1 MRIIPLLMLTL
12 CRVPVRVLRGTG
24 ILPVA
29 LCGIGILPMIHGL
42 EAHATETPDGVT
54 TNPDLSKYES
64 KSPWKPS
71 EKLVNSLSSKR
82 STINYDEAKVR
93 PYTLPDAFT
102 LANGE
107 KVTTPAVWEQQRR
120 GELLDLFRRHV
131 YGFAPSKPETL
142 TFRVAESDPK
152 AMGGKATLKRVVIS
166 FQLQGEPFTFHLT
179 LFVPNQRQGKAPVF
193 LLLNH
198 RGPENTDP
206 TRQRKMEF
214 WPAEYVIERGYAVAA
229 INVADEV
236 EPDNAKAT
244 TGIRAFYRQHYPEPV
259 ELTWGALSAWAWSGS
274 RAVDYFETDPDI
286 DTSKIAVIGHSRG
299 GKTSLWAG
307 AQDTRFAL
315 VCVNDAGEGGP
326 ALARRNFGED
336 NAAINKSF
344 PHWFAPK
351 YASYAGKEDALPVDH
366 HEAVALVAPRG
377 YQGADA
383 ADDLWADPRGS
394 WLSLVEASKVWA
406 LYGKAA
412 ALKDE
417 MPLVNDLLLR
427 GPMAYHIR
435 AGGHGLLLFDWKLH
449 LDQADALFKN
459 VSGGGHS
466 AGFPNAN
473 FRVWGPPPYAA
484 EAVAQ
489 ARSAKPNIVYFL
501 IDDLGYADVGFM
513 GSKDV
518 RTPAIDRLAKEGV
531 ILSSFYVQPV
541 CSPTRSTL
549 MTGRYVTRT
558 GVYNVVRPGAPWG
571 LPLAERTLP
580 QALREA
586 GYTTAI
592 CGKWHLG
599 EFRPEYMP
607 TRRGFDHQYGH
618 MFGALDYFTHIRDG
632 IPDWYRDD
640 KPVQEEGY
648 TTHLIAK
655 EACRLIREQ
664 PADKPLFLYVPFNG
678 VHAPYEVPPQYR
690 QAFPNLGGNRQ
701 TMAAMLAAVD
711 EAIGQITAALEE
723 KGMRQNTLII
733 FSSDN
738 GGPGPGR
745 VSRNTPLRAGKGT
758 IYEGGIRACAFA
770 TWPGHIPAGA
780 TVEEPMHAVDWYPTL
795 LKLAG
800 ASLEQ
805 KLALDG
811 LDAWPMLTQGAKSPH
826 DAILLAG
833 TVPSR
838 MAIRMGNWKLLL
850 NASEQIAEETP
861 AGEDTTTG
869 KIELYNLAD
878 DIGES
883 RNLAAVQPEKVK
895 EMRTRL
901 EAFLKDAVPPG
912 QGTTQQ
918 KAPAQK
924 AGGRAKKAK
933 QQ

>member
-1 MRIIPLLMLTL
+1 MTYRIAPVILVPLLVV
-12 CRVPVRVLRGTG
+12 CSVPARASEYTK
-24 ILPVA
+24 
-29 LCGIGILPMIHGL
+29 
-42 EAHATETPDGVT
+42 TPDGVT
-54 TNPDLSKYES
+54 TNPAFSQYERKY
-64 KSPWKPS
+64 PWQPS
-71 EKLVNSLSSKR
+71 EKPVNSLSSKR

-93 PYTLPDAFT
+93 PYTLPDVFT
-102 LANGE
+102 LASGE
-107 KVTTPAVWEQQRR
+107 KVTTPAVWEQRRR

-131 YGFAPSKPETL
+131 YGFAPPKPETL
-142 TFRVAESDPK
+142 TFRVVQSDPK
-152 AMGGKATLKRVVIS
+152 AMGGKATLKRVAIS

-179 LFVPNQRQGKAPVF
+179 LFVPNQRQAKAPVF

-236 EPDNAKAT
+236 EPDNAKTT
-244 TGIRAFYRQHYPEPV
+244 TGIRAFYRRHYPEPD

-274 RAVDYFETDPDI
+274 RAADYFETDPDI

-351 YASYAGKEDALPVDH
+351 YATYAGKEDTLPVDH
-366 HEAVALVAPRG
+366 HEVVALVAPRG
-377 YQGADA
+377 YHGADA

-394 WLSLVEASKVWA
+394 WLALVEASRVWA

-412 ALKDE
+412 ALKDDI
-417 MPLVNDLLLR
+417 PLVNDLLLQ

-449 LDQADALFKN
+449 LDQADTLFN
-459 VSGGGHS
+459 NTGQGVGS
-466 AGFPNAN
+466 P
-473 FRVWGPPPYAA
+473 AA
-484 EAVAQ
+484 TA
-489 ARSAKPNIVYFL
+489 SKPNIVYFL

-518 RTPAIDRLAKEGV
+518 RTPTIDRLAKEGV

-632 IPDWYRDD
+632 TPDWYRDD
-640 KPVQEEGY
+640 KPLQEEGY

-664 PADKPLFLYVPFNG
+664 PVDKPLFLYIPFNG
-678 VHAPYEVPPQYR
+678 VHAPYEVPPQYKE
-690 QAFPNLGGNRQ
+690 AFPNLSGNRQ

-723 KGMRQNTLII
+723 KGMRKNTLII

-758 IYEGGIRACAFA
+758 IYEGGVRACAFA
-770 TWPGHIPAGA
+770 TWPGHIPAGKTFA
-780 TVEEPMHAVDWYPTL
+780 EPMPMVDWYPTL
-795 LKLAG
+795 LRLAG
-800 ASLEQ
+800 ASLDQ

-833 TVPSR
+833 TTPSR
-838 MAIRMGNWKLLL
+838 MAIRMGDWKLLL
-850 NASEQIAEETP
+850 NAGEQAAEETP
-861 AGEDTTTG
+861 AGGDNATG
-869 KIELYNLAD
+869 KVELYNLAE

-883 RNLAAVQPEKVK
+883 RNLAAAQPQKVK
-895 EMRTRL
+895 EMRARL
-901 EAFLKDAVPPG
+901 EDFLKDAVPPG
-912 QGTTQQ
+912 QGTTEQ

-924 AGGRAKKAK
+924 AGGRAKKSKK
-933 QQ
+933 Q

>member
-1 MRIIPLLMLTL
+1 MAYRTSVVIPVVLLAV
-12 CRVPVRVLRGTG
+12 CSVPVRASESKG
-24 ILPVA
+24 
-29 LCGIGILPMIHGL
+29 
-42 EAHATETPDGVT
+42 TPDGVT
-54 TNPDLSKYES
+54 TNPDFAKYEQ
-64 KSPWKPS
+64 KFPWTPS
-71 EKLVNSLSSKR
+71 EKLVKSLSSKR

-93 PYTLPDAFT
+93 PYTLPDMFT
-102 LANGE
+102 LNSGE
-107 KVTTPAVWEQQRR
+107 KVTTTTAWEQQRR
-120 GELLDLFRRHV
+120 GELLDLFRRYV
-131 YGFAPSKPETL
+131 YGFAPPKPQTL
-142 TFRVAESDPK
+142 TFRVVQSDPK
-152 AMGGKATLKRVVIS
+152 AMGGQATLKRVAIS
-166 FQLQGEPFTFHLT
+166 VQFQGEPFTFHLT
-179 LFVPNQRQGKAPVF
+179 LFVPNQRQGKASVF

-206 TRQRKMEF
+206 TRARKMEF
-214 WPAEYVIERGYAVAA
+214 WPAEYVIGRGYAVAA

-244 TGIRAFYRQHYPEPV
+244 TGIRVFYRQHYPKSE

-344 PHWFAPK
+344 P
-351 YASYAGKEDALPVDH
+351 LPVDH
-366 HEAVALVAPRG
+366 HEVVALVAPRG
-377 YQGADA
+377 YHGADA

-412 ALKDE
+412 ALKDP
-417 MPLVNDLLLR
+417 MPLVNDLLLQ

-449 LDQADALFKN
+449 LDQADTLFKN
-459 VSGGGHS
+459 S
-466 AGFPNAN
+466 AN
-473 FRVWGPPPYAA
+473 RGPSPAA
-484 EAVAQ
+484 APT
-489 ARSAKPNIVYFL
+489 RPNIVYFL

-518 RTPAIDRLAKEGV
+518 RTPTIDRLAKEGV
-531 ILSSFYVQPV
+531 ILTSFYVQPL

-580 QALREA
+580 QALREV

-640 KPVQEEGY
+640 KPLQEEGY

-655 EACRLIREQ
+655 EACRLIQAQ
-664 PADKPLFLYVPFNG
+664 PAGKPLFLYVPFNG
-678 VHAPYEVPPQYR
+678 VHAPYEVPPEYK
-690 QAFPNLGGNRQ
+690 QAFPNLSGNRQ

-711 EAIGQITAALEE
+711 EAIAQITAALEE
-723 KGMRQNTLII
+723 KGLRENTLII

-758 IYEGGIRACAFA
+758 IYEGGVRACAFA
-770 TWPGHIPAGA
+770 TWPGHLPAGA
-780 TVEEPMHAVDWYPTL
+780 TVKEPMHMVDWYPTL
-795 LKLAG
+795 LRLAG

-805 KLALDG
+805 KLTLDG
-811 LDAWPMLTQGAKSPH
+811 LDVWPVLAQGAKSPH

-838 MAIRMGNWKLLL
+838 MAIRMGDWKLLL
-850 NASEQIAEETP
+850 NASEQIVEQTP
-861 AGEDTTTG
+861 AGEATATG
-869 KIELYNLAD
+869 KVELYNLAE

-883 RNLAAVQPEKVK
+883 KNLAAAQPQRVK

-933 QQ
+933 KQ